1 MSAANTLLPLLGRS
15 VLADSAALSALVRD
29 SVATGTPRQVLL
41 VRLGPVARRLRAG
54 HHHRLVRETLEPL
67 LRPSRARLFALPN
80 GDLAAVGPERGWH
93 MESVARDLATLLGEE
108 AARPACALLRLPG
121 QAAVVL
127 AAMED
132 ALAAEEALPVAAAAV
147 PVRHAVTRPDRDPAP
162 APARLARAIAAAS
175 IAAFLRCRPVFRV
188 DPGAEEPIPLPQ
200 WTEWRIDLPG
210 LHAAVLGEAGEAE
223 EAATPWLRGVLE
235 QRLLAELAEPEDA
248 ARRGPVG
255 FALGIAAIDSAVFR
269 RLEGMTAPA
278 VRAESVIA
286 LPAEAALADPL
297 GFRAARD
304 VLAGRGWRLAL
315 DCAEAGAAALLPP
328 ARTGIDLV
336 RLRFD
341 PAVATAGLPRGLAP
355 ERVVLTGVDR
365 GAALG
370 WGMEAGIR
378 LFEGRLLAR

>member
-1 MSAANTLLPLLGRS
+1 MNAAGSLLPLLGRS
-15 VLADSAALSALVRD
+15 PLADSAALSALVRD
-29 SVATGTPRQVLL
+29 CVATGLPRQVLL
-41 VRLGPVARRLRAG
+41 VRLGPVARRLRAD

-93 MESVARDLATLLGEE
+93 METVARDLATLLGEE

-121 QAAVVL
+121 QATAVL
-127 AAMED
+127 AAVED
-132 ALAAEEALPVAAAAV
+132 ALAVEETLPVAAAPA
-147 PVRHAVTRPDRDPAP
+147 PVRSAVVRPEPNPTP
-162 APARLARAIAAAS
+162 APARLARAVTTAS
-175 IAAFLRCRPVFRV
+175 IAAFLRCRPVFRL
-188 DPGAEEPIPLPQ
+188 DPGEQEPVPLAQ
-200 WTEWRIDLPG
+200 WTEWRIDLAG
-210 LHAAVLGEAGEAE
+210 LAAAVLDEPAMPG
-223 EAATPWLRGVLE
+223 AAPPWLRAVLE
-235 QRLLAELAEPEDA
+235 RRLLAELAEPEEA
-248 ARRGPVG
+248 MRRGPIG
-255 FALGIAAIDSAVFR
+255 LALGIAAVESAEFR
-269 RLEGMTAPA
+269 RLEGMMAPGA
-278 VRAESVIA
+278 RAESMIA

-315 DCAEAGAAALLPP
+315 DCADPGAAALLPP
-328 ARTGIDLV
+328 GRTGLGHT

-341 PAVATAGLPRGLAP
+341 VTLAAAGLPPGLDP
-355 ERVVLTGVDR
+355 GRVVLTGVDR